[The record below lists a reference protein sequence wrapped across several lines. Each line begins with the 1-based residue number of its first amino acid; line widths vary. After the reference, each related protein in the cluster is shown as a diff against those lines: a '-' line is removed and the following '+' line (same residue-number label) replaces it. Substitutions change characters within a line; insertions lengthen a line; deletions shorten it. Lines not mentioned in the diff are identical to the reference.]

1 MALNQAPHSAE
12 LHHQLWALHGA
23 QEGDRSGRSC
33 PARGKL
39 RCCLSC
45 VAMLGEDSQQGIC
58 GAEPELV
65 DRSNMQVQE
74 AGGNSGPLLE

>member
-12 LHHQLWALHGA
+12 HHHQLWAPQGP
-23 QEGDRSGRSC
+23 QEGDRSDRSC
-33 PARGKL
+33 SARGKL

-45 VAMLGEDSQQGIC
+45 VAMLGEDSQQGI
-58 GAEPELV
+58 GGEEPELV

-74 AGGNSGPLLE
+74 AGGHSGPLVE